1 MEKLERSRLS
11 FPSYV
16 SISPSSAKWN
26 TLRIMMFSFGH
37 SKLKRIEVEVLGY
50 ERAPV
55 GEFWDDNWLRAEI
68 QVAAGGFRGH
78 ATAEFITSELSKFL
92 SELRPLF
99 ETLKGKAEFS
109 TIEEQLKLQL
119 VGDGKGHIALTGEIA
134 DQPGIGNR
142 LLFAFE
148 FDQSQLGASIHEL
161 EQVTSRFPVRV
172 P

>member
-1 MEKLERSRLS
+1 
-11 FPSYV
+11 
-16 SISPSSAKWN
+16 
-26 TLRIMMFSFGH
+26 MMFSFGH
-37 SKLKRIEVEVLGY
+37 SKLERIEVEVLGY

-55 GEFWDDNWLRAEI
+55 GEYWDDNWLRAEI
-68 QVAAGGFRGH
+68 QVVAGEFRGK
-78 ATAEFITSELSKFL
+78 ATAAFITSDLPKFL

-119 VGDGKGHIALTGEIA
+119 VGDGNGHIELTGEIA

-142 LLFAFE
+142 PLFTFE
-148 FDQSQLGASIHEL
+148 FDQSQLGASIREL
-161 EQVTSRFPVRV
+161 EKATSQFPVRM